1 MILKNIFFKLI
12 NNSVFGKT
20 VENVGKHRDIKLGT
34 TQKRRNYLVSEPT
47 YHKIKFFTENLLA
60 IEMRQTKLFM
70 NEYVYLGLSKLEL
83 SKIVMYEYWYNYV
96 KAKYEEKAK
105 LRYINTDSF
114 MVHIKIKYI

>member
-1 MILKNIFFKLI
+1 
-12 NNSVFGKT
+12 
-20 VENVGKHRDIKLGT
+20 
-34 TQKRRNYLVSEPT
+34 
-47 YHKIKFFTENLLA
+47 
-60 IEMRQTKLFM
+60 M